1 MVAVMRVTIILTN
14 ADCDN
19 DGGGNDGD
27 GDKDAADKNDD
38 GENTTTCR

>member
-1 MVAVMRVTIILTN
+1 MRVMIILTN
-14 ADCDN
+14 ADCD
-19 DGGGNDGD
+19 NDGD